1 MRRALAILVVAAIGL
16 VAGAAEAFAQ
26 CTAPPA
32 QDPHAAHQ
40 PPAPEA
46 PPAQSDYANV
56 PPLTDADRQAA
67 FPDVEGHSVH
77 DRAMHSYVL
86 IDQLEWQ
93 HGDGANGI
101 NWDSRGWIGGDR
113 NRFWFRT
120 EGEGEDADVDTA
132 HAHLLYGR
140 AIARWWDLVAGVR
153 QDFRPGAAQ
162 TWAAVGIQGLAPY
175 WLDIEATGYVGESGR
190 TQARVEVEYQLL
202 LTNRLMLQPIVEAEI
217 YGKEDPERRIGA
229 GLSTLETGLRLR
241 YEVRRELAPYIGV
254 SWAAQYGK
262 TKDFAEEDGRSTGG
276 VRLVSGVRAWF

>member
-1 MRRALAILVVAAIGL
+1 MRLARALSSLALLGMLWDATV
-16 VAGAAEAFAQ
+16 FAQ
-26 CTAPPA
+26 AADPPA

-40 PPAPEA
+40 QPAAEP
-46 PPAQSDYANV
+46 PPAQSDYTNV

-93 HGDGANGI
+93 RGDGANGF

-113 NRFWFRT
+113 DRFWFRT
-120 EGEGEDADVDTA
+120 EGEGEDGDVDTA

-153 QDFRPGAAQ
+153 QDFRPGATQ

-175 WLDIEATGYVGESGR
+175 WLDIEATGYVGASGR

-217 YGKEDPERRIGA
+217 YGKDDPERRIGA

-241 YEVRRELAPYIGV
+241 YEVRRELAPYIGL
-254 SWAAQYGK
+254 SWTGQYGK

-276 VRLVSGVRAWF
+276 VRLVSGVRVWF